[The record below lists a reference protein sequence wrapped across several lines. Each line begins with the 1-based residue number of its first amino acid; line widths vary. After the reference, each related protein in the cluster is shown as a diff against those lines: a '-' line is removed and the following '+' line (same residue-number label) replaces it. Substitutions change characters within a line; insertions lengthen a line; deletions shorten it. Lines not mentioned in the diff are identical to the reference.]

1 MRSIRR
7 ALSCLFVAM
16 LALVVAAPASAQ
28 RAADAPRVAP
38 SVDLRR
44 LQAGAALV
52 VHYHRPD
59 GNYEGWN
66 LWCWAEGG
74 EGKSYPFDGTDLFG
88 RYAIVPLT
96 GDIPRAGLIIR
107 RGNWEEKDF
116 DQDRFVPIVKGEV
129 TEVWIVSGEEAVRTD
144 PTSVDLTLKVVG
156 AFLDAADRITLAT
169 TAPLSDR
176 QRRAIDVAIRG
187 GERAAI
193 PVRAVRPD
201 GTSGGKPIY
210 TIDLG
215 KRVPTADVGR
225 VEIRFDER
233 AFDDLQPR
241 VVFARD
247 VLDGAEFLDPD
258 AVFGPQ
264 YTKERTLFSTWSP
277 VAEKVELV
285 IWSNGPTATP
295 VAVTMVGP
303 DRGTWTAAVTGDL
316 HGVHYQY
323 RFTAYGEAR
332 QVPDMHSHAAT
343 SDSTRSVVVDLDRLK
358 PAGWDEAT
366 PPKLA
371 QPTDEVIYEIHVRDF
386 SIRDERC
393 PPEDRGFYRGLV
405 RGTPRS
411 AERPSSGIE
420 HLVELGVTAVHLL
433 PIHDYTARRD
443 EYNWGY
449 WTTLFNVPEA
459 NYASDPNDPTSPIRE
474 LREAILGLHARG
486 IRVILDV
493 VYNHTSNASP
503 DSPFGA
509 PAPHY
514 LFRTTRDGRLT
525 NDTGVGNTIADE
537 RPVMRKY
544 ITESLRHW
552 LRHYRIDGFR
562 FDLLGCHEPE
572 AVRACVQAIRAER
585 PDATIYGEP
594 WTGGGTIRFPKGV
607 QRGQSIAVFNDHLRN
622 AIRGDLDGTTIG
634 FATGAG
640 GDVDAVRRGVMGAI
654 DDFTN
659 DPTETINYTSAH
671 DNLTLWDKI
680 VKTQPNA
687 TDAERRSMAK
697 LAHGVVLTSQGIAF
711 LHGGCDFARTKGGEH
726 NSYDKGDDVNL
737 FDWQRKAVYADVFD
751 YIAGLVKL
759 RREHPAFRITSAA
772 TVRKAVRFLDA
783 GRTVAFTIDGQ
794 AAGDAWKRILVA
806 YNDEPTPVTLTI
818 PPGAWEIVVDANRAG
833 VEPIGTASGSVT
845 LPGYSML
852 VARSER

>member
-1 MRSIRR
+1 MRTLCRT
-7 ALSCLFVAM
+7 LSLF
-16 LALVVAAPASAQ
+16 LVGLIAFAFAAPAFGQ
-28 RAADAPRVAP
+28 RAGDAPRIAP
-38 SVDLRR
+38 TVDLRA

-74 EGKSYPFDGTDLFG
+74 EGKSYPFEGTDLFG
-88 RYAIVPLT
+88 RYAIVPLS

-116 DQDRFVPIVKGEV
+116 DQDRFVPITKGEV

-144 PTSVDLTLKVVG
+144 PKSVDLTLKIIA
-156 AFLDAADRITLAT
+156 AFLDAPDRITLAT
-169 TAPLSDR
+169 TAPLSPA
-176 QRRAIDVAIRG
+176 QRRGIDVGLRG
-187 GERAAI
+187 REGQTL
-193 PVRAVRPD
+193 PVRAVTAD
-201 GTSGGKPIY
+201 GTSGGKPLYAIE
-210 TIDLG
+210 LG
-215 KRVPTADVGR
+215 RRVPAQDVGR
-225 VEIRFDER
+225 VELRFNER
-233 AFDDLQPR
+233 AFDDLPPR

-247 VLDGAEFLDPD
+247 VLDGAEFLD
-258 AVFGPQ
+258 ANATFGPQ
-264 YTKERTLFSTWSP
+264 YTPERTLFSTWSP

-285 IWSNGPTATP
+285 LWSNGPTATP
-295 VAVTMVGP
+295 VAVTLVGP
-303 DRGTWTAAVTGDL
+303 DRGTWQASVTGDL

-323 RFTAYGEAR
+323 RFTAYGETR
-332 QVPDMHSHAAT
+332 QVPDMHCHAAT
-343 SDSTRSVVVDLDRLK
+343 SDSTRSVIVDLDRLK
-358 PAGWDEAT
+358 PEGWDEAKAPT
-366 PPKLA
+366 LA

-386 SIRDERC
+386 SIRDETC
-393 PPEDRGFYRGLV
+393 PPEDRGFYRGLM
-405 RGTPRS
+405 RGSPRT
-411 AERPSSGIE
+411 AAAPSTGIE
-420 HLVELGVTAVHLL
+420 HLAELAVTAVHLL
-433 PIHDYTARRD
+433 PIHDFTARRD

-459 NYASDPNDPTSPIRE
+459 NYGSDPSDPFSPIRE

-509 PAPHY
+509 PAPFY

-572 AVRACVQAIRAER
+572 TVRACVEAIRAER

-594 WTGGGTIRFPKGV
+594 WTGGGRIRFGKGA

-634 FATGAG
+634 FATGVG
-640 GDVDAVRRGVMGAI
+640 GDADAVRRGVMGAI
-654 DDFTN
+654 DDFTSE
-659 DPTETINYTSAH
+659 PTETINYTSAH

-687 TDAERRSMAK
+687 SDAERRSMAK

-711 LHGGCDFARTKGGEH
+711 LHGGCDFARTKQGEH
-726 NSYDKGDDVNL
+726 NSYDKGDDINL
-737 FDWQRKAVYADVFD
+737 FDWRRKHAYHDVFD
-751 YIAGLVKL
+751 YIAGLVRL
-759 RREHPAFRITSAA
+759 RREHPAFRMTDDAA
-772 TVRKAVRFLDA
+772 VRKAIRFLDS
-783 GRTVAFTIDGQ
+783 GRAVAFTIDGTMT
-794 AAGDAWKRILVA
+794 DDPWKRILVA
-806 YNDEPTPVTLTI
+806 YNDEPTALELTL
-818 PPGAWEIVVDANRAG
+818 PKGDWRLVVDENRAG
-833 VEPIGTASGSVT
+833 VETLSTVRGTIT
-845 LPGYSML
+845 LPAYSMI
-852 VARSER
+852 VAWAER